1 MRSLT
6 LILLAVGVALSGSP
20 PSNSIPVIA
29 MKSGQDSTMGDI
41 TLDFLCMLS
50 WHYFDGIEIQGWT
63 GCEPMTTVADM
74 CDRTGMYATVSP
86 MYIGHLG
93 DLFCD
98 DNWARSSA
106 AIGAVNAFVQS
117 SDSGESITAAQD
129 AAAMRD
135 TLIHYCRALIDDEGG
150 WETLWYYDTWNE
162 APAWQR
168 NRMVSEAFDYD
179 DYYPGMFTQDTS
191 MSEALDTGVW
201 SWTSWMLDS
210 LGSEH
215 PLTSTFSTMHRFW
228 PDRWAWFPEQPDS
241 LGPDFHTQA
250 SSVRA
255 FIGTMYQV
263 YDPAPP
269 IPGAVANRPEV
280 LGCNAYPFR
289 QAGVEW
295 EADSGETSLGDSLHT
310 WMLEHYEEAL
320 DSTIVTASRELD
332 SLGNPFPV
340 HYHPQAFG
348 RVGGTQIWN
357 SPSADSLVYGSYTYR
372 LPSPAEFRMLCHLA
386 LLRQA
391 RGIFPYSI
399 RSYSEGAVVFD
410 AGLLDEHLVP
420 FGAPPEEWYYSGRS
434 HDDFHYAPPDLI
446 PPFRD
451 GFDPLCDLPQ
461 QPGTSGERSE
471 EDYLEWKFDAYGRL
485 WEGLRGTLGEIAVM
499 APELSGLWWWRGFE
513 GEAEIVHPDTTLPV
527 LYLSPEIRVFTD
539 GGESRAWFYYVNRY
553 CREADCEFEISAD
566 EGDFPEG
573 ALSELALDHGRRLL
587 IPVSVE
593 GGTFHFLDTL
603 EAGQGRLVEFVP
615 EETDAEIRITRP
627 DVYVAPGGPQAPVRD
642 FRFTAGDEL
651 DIRAVFYNL
660 GTESAGR
667 VATELYDLTEA
678 ESLYA
683 CAVSL
688 PGLSTEGYACA
699 CDTASYLWDTSPGD
713 AGVHRLRI
721 AAEELDGEDGRDN
734 YVEVVF
740 LLDPPDWAAEVRGD
754 AWDMTEA
761 SSGAPGWETWDVE
774 SLEGWGGFTD
784 SVGGMFEGVIAA
796 DSMACNRLHL
806 VVPGPSSGWIDA
818 SVYDRLELAAWLGAT
833 CELWLG
839 WVSENDRADSCLVDG
854 LDAGWGVRGPFDMGG
869 SLPDSLL
876 KDLWIG
882 FRDDAAEEGLA
893 ARIGRVRLTE

>member
-6 LILLAVGVALSGSP
+6 VTLLAFSAALSGSL

-29 MKSGQDSTMGDI
+29 MKSGQDSTMCDI

-63 GCEPMTTVADM
+63 GCEPMTTVADL
-74 CDRTGMYATVSP
+74 CGQTGMYATVSP
-86 MYIGHLG
+86 MYLGHLG

-98 DNWARSSA
+98 DNWARGSA

-117 SDSGESITAAQD
+117 SDSGESVTAAQD

-135 TLIHYCRALIDDEGG
+135 TLIYYCRSLIDDEGG

-168 NRMVSEAFDYD
+168 NRMISESFAYD

-191 MSEALDTGVW
+191 MSEVLDTGVW
-201 SWTSWMLDS
+201 SWTGWMLDS

-215 PLTSTFSTMHRFW
+215 PLTSTFSTMHQIEFW
-228 PDRWAWFPEQPDS
+228 AGYTTDS
-241 LGPDFHTQA
+241 LSKAPDFHTQA

-289 QAGVEW
+289 QVGIDW
-295 EADSGETSLGDSLHT
+295 ETVFGETELGGSLHT

-320 DSTIVTASRELD
+320 DSTIVVASRELD
-332 SLGNPFPV
+332 AHGNPFPV

-348 RVGGTQIWN
+348 RVGGFQIW
-357 SPSADSLVYGSYTYR
+357 ADSQATELAYISYKYR

-391 RGIFPYSI
+391 KGIFPYSI
-399 RSYSEGAVVFD
+399 RSYSEGAGVFD
-410 AGLLDEHLVP
+410 AGLLDEHLVS

-485 WEGLRGTLGEIAVM
+485 WESLRGTLGEIAVM

-513 GEAEIVHPDTTLPV
+513 DEAEIVHPDSTLPV
-527 LYLSPEIRVFTD
+527 LYLGPEIRVFTD
-539 GGESRAWFYYVNRY
+539 GEESHAWLYYVNRY
-553 CREADCEFEISAD
+553 CREEGCTFEVSVC
-566 EGDFPEG
+566 GDSLPEG
-573 ALSELALDHGRRLL
+573 ALSGLALDHGRRLF
-587 IPVSVE
+587 IPVSIDN
-593 GGTFHFLDTL
+593 GTFHFLDTL
-603 EAGQGRLVEFVP
+603 EAGQGRLVEFLP
-615 EETDAEIRITRP
+615 EETGAEIRITRP
-627 DVYVAPGGPQAPVRD
+627 DVSVAPGGPQTPVRD

-667 VATELYDLTEA
+667 VATELYDLTAA

-688 PGLSTEGYACA
+688 PGLSTDGYVCA
-699 CDTASYLWDTSPGD
+699 CDTASYVWDTSPGD

-721 AAEELDGEDGRDN
+721 AAEELEGEDGRDN
-734 YVEVVF
+734 SLEVVF

-754 AWDMTEA
+754 PWDMTEA
-761 SSGAPGWETWDVE
+761 TGFQPAWMTDDIECEAGWTA
-774 SLEGWGGFTD
+774 FTD
-784 SVGGMFEGVIAA
+784 SVGGMFEGEIDA
-796 DSMACNRLHL
+796 DSMQCNRLHL
-806 VVPGPSSGWIDA
+806 AVPGPSSGWIDA
-818 SVYDRLELAAWLGAT
+818 SVYDRLELTAWLGAS

-839 WVSENDRADSCLVDG
+839 WVSENDRADSCLVAG
-854 LDAGWGVRGPFDMGG
+854 LDGGWGVRGPFDMGG

-876 KDLWIG
+876 KDIWIG
-882 FRDDAAEEGLA
+882 FRDDSAEDGLA